1 MIGYKVSQKGR
12 KAKPQK
18 PRKTISLQAVA
29 EEPKR
34 RYVLLRDVGVLYRP
48 IKKPVTLRL
57 DADVIAW
64 FKKSG
69 RGYQTRINRT
79 LRKVMEEETKKKSA
93 E

>member
-1 MIGYKVSQKGR
+1 
-12 KAKPQK
+12 
-18 PRKTISLQAVA
+18 
-29 EEPKR
+29 
-34 RYVLLRDVGVLYRP
+34 LLRDVGVLYRP

-69 RGYQTRINRT
+69 RGYQTRINRA
-79 LRKVMEEETKKKSA
+79 LRAMMKEETK